1 MVMARKAKAKAIK
14 ERWVEIADKLIQDI
28 DAEVILA
35 GLLGGTAAATG
46 ITPPLTR
53 MLMIFNE
60 NLNKDHYALLTAVI
74 PGGHLL
80 ESGWRSL
87 QGVLGLGGE
96 SEKPE
101 DPNYIAL
108 FASGALEAMLMMSL
122 MKNPAFIGAV
132 GNVASAGLKAAGQA
146 IGGLT
151 GGAAKVASGVIL

>member
-1 MVMARKAKAKAIK
+1 MSRPVAKKKDIK
-14 ERWVEIADKLIQDI
+14 EKWVDVADRLISDI

-53 MLMIFNE
+53 MLMIFNDT
-60 NLNKDHYALLTAVI
+60 LDSDHQALLTSII

-87 QGVLGLGGE
+87 QGILGLGGDPD
-96 SEKPE
+96 KPE
-101 DPNYIAL
+101 DPSYIAL

-146 IGGLT
+146 LGGLT
-151 GGAAKVASGVIL
+151 GGAAKVASGVLI